1 MIKDGRNPGEEA
13 GRRSQDEGDADEEEE
28 GEGGYLYGLG
38 DCQLDGL
45 RNERRLGCI
54 LFKTKEVL

>member
-1 MIKDGRNPGEEA
+1 MIEDGRNPRGEA

-28 GEGGYLYGLG
+28 GKGGYLYGLG

-45 RNERRLGCI
+45 RRPGREG
-54 LFKTKEVL
+54 F